1 MGFHDPHGLSGAP
14 AAPDPILVTSGS
26 VNDLPPPRVLTD
38 AQRAQYLDEGWLA
51 VSGLVGDEWLN
62 RLRTVTDEFVD
73 QSRALTASNVI
84 FDLDVGHSA
93 DEPRLRRLS
102 SPTDLHETYWEF
114 ASQSVIVDVVV
125 DLLGPDVKFHHSK
138 LNFKAPRGG
147 EAVKWH
153 QDIQF
158 WPHTNYDLLTIGV
171 FLEDPEPGMGEVG
184 FVPASHAGPLF
195 DLYDDDDVWIG
206 ALSERDV
213 KAAGVE
219 RAAHPVG
226 PAGSITVHSCRT
238 VHGSAP
244 NSSDRARP
252 LLLQTYAAAD
262 ALAYTDLVRRSP
274 HGEEQI
280 RGEPPRWAR
289 HDPRPCLLPPS
300 GPYRPIFAAQQREA
314 PAS

>member
-1 MGFHDPHGLSGAP
+1 VTDPP
-14 AAPDPILVTSGS
+14 AL
-26 VNDLPPPRVLTD
+26 RVLSE

-51 VSGLVGDEWLN
+51 VPGLVDEDWLA

-84 FDLDVGHSA
+84 FDLDVGHTA
-93 DEPRLRRLS
+93 GEPRLRRLS
-102 SPTDLHETYWEF
+102 SPTDLHDTYWQF

-147 EAVKWH
+147 EEVKWH

-171 FLEDPEPGMGEVG
+171 FLEDVEPGMGEVG
-184 FVPASHAGPLF
+184 FVPGSHAGPLF
-195 DLYDDDDVWIG
+195 DLYGDDDVWVG

-213 KAAGVE
+213 NVACIE
-219 RAAHPVG
+219 RAAFPVG

-262 ALAYTDLVRRSP
+262 ALSYTDLVRRSP
-274 HGEEQI
+274 HGEELI
-280 RGEPPRWAR
+280 RGEPARWAR
-289 HDPRPCLLPPS
+289 HDPRPCLLPPT

-314 PAS
+314 PTS